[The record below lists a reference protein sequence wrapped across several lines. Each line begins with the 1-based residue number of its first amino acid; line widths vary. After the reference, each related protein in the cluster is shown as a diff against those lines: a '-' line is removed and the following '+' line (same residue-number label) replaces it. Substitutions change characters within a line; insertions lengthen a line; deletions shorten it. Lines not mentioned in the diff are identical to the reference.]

1 MNELQLQNLTA
12 TLKIILKVKTK
23 ARKGLERHVDGFDNT
38 SKASLPVGKFLK
50 NPALMCDQREQQ
62 QVTAAN
68 YHGCFKNKKNILVN
82 HWKDRL
88 QSFTMWP

>member
-38 SKASLPVGKFLK
+38 SKASLSVGKLK
-50 NPALMCDQREQQ
+50 KIQP
-62 QVTAAN
+62 
-68 YHGCFKNKKNILVN
+68 
-82 HWKDRL
+82 
-88 QSFTMWP
+88 